1 MESKNGLK
9 NIMTLELMRHDRHT
23 SLSFEAL
30 SEMFDLINRT
40 PCDDCESVE
49 EYNKKLLKAYW
60 EEKGGQHG
68 IQDGEGCYSV
78 DS

>member
-1 MESKNGLK
+1 MGNKDRFK
-9 NIMTLELMRHDRHT
+9 NIVQLELMRHDRHT

-30 SEMFDLINRT
+30 SEIFDLIKRT

-60 EEKGGQHG
+60 EERSGQHE
-68 IQDGEGCYSV
+68 IQDGKECYSV